1 MNPRLETALKAL
13 LLLGTAYFLF
23 SRIAGG
29 TLAFYINERFSAYT
43 TLAVAGLLVV
53 ALSYPLT
60 RRRGAAAPET
70 HTHAVH
76 AHAQE
81 EAHYLELGHD
91 HGHSHAH
98 GEGHDHGHEHGL
110 TWGGVLIVALP
121 ILLGLLVSPRPLGAA
136 AMAGREVNVVSANR
150 SAMPAAVQ
158 AAASKAST
166 ERTVLD
172 WSQSFQTVADPAAH
186 FAGEAADVIGF
197 VYHDDRFGPDEFF
210 LTRFVVSCCVA
221 DAAVAGVVVR
231 LPPGATVEADQWLR
245 VTGTFA
251 PGTFDGAPV
260 PVLVADTLAPADI
273 PEQPYLYP

>member
-60 RRRGAAAPET
+60 RRRDAAAPET
-70 HTHAVH
+70 HTPDVH
-76 AHAQE
+76 AHAHEQ
-81 EAHYLELGHD
+81 ALYLELGHD

-98 GEGHDHGHEHGL
+98 GEAHDHGHDHGL

-136 AMAGREVNVVSANR
+136 AMAGREVNVVSGNR

-197 VYHDDRFGPDEFF
+197 VYHDDRFSPDEFF

-245 VTGTFA
+245 VTGMFA

>member
-60 RRRGAAAPET
+60 RRRDAAAPET
-70 HTHAVH
+70 HAPDVQAH
-76 AHAQE
+76 AHEQAL
-81 EAHYLELGHD
+81 YLELGHD
-91 HGHSHAH
+91 HGHNHSH

-197 VYHDDRFGPDEFF
+197 VYRDDRFGPDEFF